1 MMGARPAPG
10 TAAPPEARAPR
21 SPRSLSERGARA
33 RDALVT
39 AALTAVAAVAIGS
52 VRAPAADTE
61 QRVKETSDIYVLPP
75 PDEVVTLSLGYR
87 SALADLL
94 WSHVLVSQGLHTIE
108 RRRFENL
115 TLLLDAINALDP
127 TFREPYLFADALI
140 TFQANTTPRDE
151 VVKAREIME
160 RGVRSRPLDAELWL
174 VLGQFVAF
182 IAPAGYL
189 TDPAE
194 KAQWRLDGARMLQR
208 AAELGGGDASISW
221 QALGGAGILGRA
233 GEREAQIRFLQRT
246 LAVTDDEELQK
257 NLREQLDHLLGDR
270 AAEAYRRRLDG
281 FGEIWRRDL
290 PFVSK
295 TAMLVLGPP
304 RDVAYCA
311 GGAHADEPRCAAT
324 WRAWAER
331 MERAEQP
338 PSGAGAAGA
347 EP

>member
-1 MMGARPAPG
+1 MGARPAPG
-10 TAAPPEARAPR
+10 SADGPPPR
-21 SPRSLSERGARA
+21 PLLSRIAGA
-33 RDALVT
+33 RDALV
-39 AALTAVAAVAIGS
+39 AVALSAVAAVAIGS
-52 VRAPAADTE
+52 VRAPAAALE
-61 QRVKETSDIYVLPP
+61 KRVAETSDVYVLPP

-94 WSHVLVSQGLHTIE
+94 WSHVLVSQGLHTME

-127 TFREPYLFADALI
+127 TFRDPYLFADALI
-140 TFQANTTPRDE
+140 TFQTSTTPYAE

-160 RGVRSRPLDAELWL
+160 RGAQNRPLDGELWL
-174 VLGQFVAF
+174 ALGQFVAF
-182 IAPAGYL
+182 IAPASYL

-194 KAQWRLDGARMLQR
+194 KARWRLDGARMLAR
-208 AAELGGGDASISW
+208 AAELGGNDANISW

-246 LAVTDDEELQK
+246 LAVTDDEELKQK
-257 NLREQLDHLLGDR
+257 IRAQLDKLLGEQ

-281 FGEIWRRDL
+281 FSEIWRRDL

-295 TAMLVLGPP
+295 TAILVLGPP
-304 RDVAYCA
+304 RDPAYCA
-311 GGAHADEPRCAAT
+311 GGAHAGEPRCATT

-331 MERAEQP
+331 VDGER
-338 PSGAGAAGA
+338 
-347 EP
+347 

>member
-1 MMGARPAPG
+1 MGAPPAPG
-10 TAAPPEARAPR
+10 TADRPAARPL
-21 SPRSLSERGARA
+21 LSRIAHA

-39 AALTAVAAVAIGS
+39 AALSAVAAVAIGS
-52 VRAPAADTE
+52 VRAPAADLE
-61 QRVKETSDIYVLPP
+61 KRVAETSDVYVLPP

-94 WSHVLVSQGLHTIE
+94 WSHVLVSQGLHTFE

-127 TFREPYLFADALI
+127 TFRDPYLFADALI
-140 TFQANTTPRDE
+140 TFQTSTTPREE

-160 RGVRSRPLDAELWL
+160 RGVQHRPLDGELWL
-174 VLGQFVAF
+174 ALGQFVAF
-182 IAPAGYL
+182 IAPASYV

-194 KAQWRLDGARMLQR
+194 RTQWRLDGARMLAR
-208 AAELGGGDASISW
+208 AAELGGGDANISW

-246 LAVTDDEELQK
+246 LAVTDDEELRQQI
-257 NLREQLDHLLGDR
+257 RTQLDKLLGER
-270 AAEAYRRRLDG
+270 AAEGYRRRLDG
-281 FGEIWRRDL
+281 FSEIWRRDL

-295 TAMLVLGPP
+295 TTMLVLGPP
-304 RDVAYCA
+304 RDAAYCA
-311 GGAHADEPRCAAT
+311 GGAHADEPRCATT

-331 MERAEQP
+331 IEQDR
-338 PSGAGAAGA
+338 
-347 EP
+347 

>member
-10 TAAPPEARAPR
+10 SADGSPPRPL
-21 SPRSLSERGARA
+21 LSRVARA

-39 AALTAVAAVAIGS
+39 AALSAVAAVAIGS
-52 VRAPAADTE
+52 VRAPAAALE
-61 QRVKETSDIYVLPP
+61 KRVAETSDVYVLPP

-94 WSHVLVSQGLHTIE
+94 WSHVLVSQGLHTME

-140 TFQANTTPRDE
+140 TFQTTTTPHEE

-160 RGVRSRPLDAELWL
+160 RGVQSRPLDGELWL
-174 VLGQFVAF
+174 ALGQFVAF
-182 IAPAGYL
+182 IAPASYL

-194 KAQWRLDGARMLQR
+194 KAQWRLDGARMLAR
-208 AAELGGGDASISW
+208 AAELGGGDANISW

-233 GEREAQIRFLQRT
+233 GEREAEIRFLQRT
-246 LAVTDDEELQK
+246 LAVTDDEELK
-257 NLREQLDHLLGDR
+257 RKIRGQLDVLLGEQ

-281 FGEIWRRDL
+281 FSEIWRRDL

-295 TAMLVLGPP
+295 TAILVLGPP
-304 RDVAYCA
+304 RDPAYCA
-311 GGAHADEPRCAAT
+311 GGAHAEEPRCATT

-331 MERAEQP
+331 VEGER
-338 PSGAGAAGA
+338 
-347 EP
+347 

>member
-10 TAAPPEARAPR
+10 SADGPPPR
-21 SPRSLSERGARA
+21 PLLSRLAGA

-39 AALTAVAAVAIGS
+39 VALSAAAAVAIGS
-52 VRAPAADTE
+52 VRAPAAALE
-61 QRVKETSDIYVLPP
+61 KRVAETSDVYVLPP

-94 WSHVLVSQGLHTIE
+94 WSHVLVSQGLHTME

-127 TFREPYLFADALI
+127 TFRDPYLFADALI
-140 TFQANTTPRDE
+140 TFQTSTTPHDE

-160 RGVRSRPLDAELWL
+160 RGVQNRPLDGEIWL
-174 VLGQFVAF
+174 ALGQFVAF
-182 IAPAGYL
+182 IAPASYL

-194 KAQWRLDGARMLQR
+194 KAQWRLDGARMLAR
-208 AAELGGGDASISW
+208 AAELGGNDANISW

-246 LAVTDDEELQK
+246 LAVTDDEGLKQQI
-257 NLREQLDHLLGDR
+257 RAQLDKLLGEQ
-270 AAEAYRRRLDG
+270 AAEAYRRRIDG
-281 FGEIWRRDL
+281 FSEIWRRDL

-295 TAMLVLGPP
+295 TAILVLGPP
-304 RDVAYCA
+304 RDPAYCA
-311 GGAHADEPRCAAT
+311 GGAHADEPRCATT
-324 WRAWAER
+324 WSAWAER
-331 MERAEQP
+331 VAGER
-338 PSGAGAAGA
+338 
-347 EP
+347 

>member
-1 MMGARPAPG
+1 MGARPAPG
-10 TAAPPEARAPR
+10 TADRPAARPLPAR
-21 SPRSLSERGARA
+21 VARA

-39 AALTAVAAVAIGS
+39 VALSAVAAAAIGS
-52 VRAPAADTE
+52 VRAPAADLE
-61 QRVKETSDIYVLPP
+61 KRVAETSDVYVLPP

-94 WSHVLVSQGLHTIE
+94 WSHVLVSQGLHTFE

-127 TFREPYLFADALI
+127 TFRDPYLFADALI
-140 TFQANTTPRDE
+140 TFQTTTTPREE
-151 VVKAREIME
+151 VLRAREIME
-160 RGVRSRPLDAELWL
+160 RGVQNRPLDGELWL
-174 VLGQFVAF
+174 ALGQFVAF
-182 IAPAGYL
+182 IAPASYL

-194 KAQWRLDGARMLQR
+194 KAQWRLDGARMLAR

-246 LAVTDDEELQK
+246 LAVTDDEELRQK
-257 NLREQLDHLLGDR
+257 IREQLDKLLGER
-270 AAEAYRRRLDG
+270 AAEGYRRRLDG
-281 FGEIWRRDL
+281 FSEIWRRDL

-295 TAMLVLGPP
+295 TTMLVLGPP
-304 RDVAYCA
+304 RDPAYCA
-311 GGAHADEPRCAAT
+311 GGAHADAPRCATT

-331 MERAEQP
+331 IEQDR
-338 PSGAGAAGA
+338 
-347 EP
+347 